1 MYHGIIGTSKRHT
14 RDKRRRQSP
23 ARINWGKGVLFKIE
37 AEPSR
42 VFLFSMYMMH
52 RNWEGKYVYEISR
65 AVPLDNKKI
74 EHEKKMKP

>member
-1 MYHGIIGTSKRHT
+1 M
-14 RDKRRRQSP
+14 
-23 ARINWGKGVLFKIE
+23 LFKIE